1 MKKRSRNL
9 YPKGPRSRRRGKR
22 IGSGRTTKGVQITVA
37 PKHRDIDLPQIFVK
51 VPPNPGGYGWR
62 YAQARMVLRRRG
74 RKWYRYLVWKQRGRT
89 RMLYL
94 GSVKISALLR
104 ARPARGLAPSG
115 ARAFRGQE

>member
-9 YPKGPRSRRRGKR
+9 SPSGPRSRRRGKTA
-22 IGSGRTTKGVQITVA
+22 GSVRTTKGVQVTVA
-37 PKHRDIDLPQIFVK
+37 RKHRDIDIPQIFVK
-51 VPPNPGGYGWR
+51 VPPSPGGYGWR

-94 GSVKISALLR
+94 GSVKISALL
-104 ARPARGLAPSG
+104 PARTAPGLAPAA
-115 ARAFRGQE
+115 ARALGGQE